1 MHEPLSVEDRH
12 ALGRRRIVNILTTHR
27 VCSGRTLENKIADAG
42 PRYNRKLW
50 MGQ

>member
-42 PRYNRKLW
+42 PSGMRSIHT
-50 MGQ
+50 